1 MRIEHRIAKA
11 IPKLAQDIFGQPV
24 EVRLFGS
31 RLDDQARGGDL
42 DIYIE
47 CTSAVKQPAYLS
59 SVLAARVSR
68 LLNGRSVDVLLKAPN
83 LKETDIHRIAKEQ
96 GELL

>member
-47 CTSAVKQPAYLS
+47 STSAIKQPAYLS

>member
-47 CTSAVKQPAYLS
+47 STSAVKQPAYLS

>member
-1 MRIEHRIAKA
+1 MRIDHQTAKE
-11 IPKLAQDIFGQPV
+11 IPKLAEDIFGQPV

-47 CTSAVKQPAYLS
+47 STSVVDRPAYLS
-59 SVLAARVSR
+59 SVLEARISR
-68 LLNGRSVDVLLKAPN
+68 LLNGRSVDVFLKAPN
-83 LKETDIHRIAKEQ
+83 LIETDIHRIAKEQ

>member
-1 MRIEHRIAKA
+1 MRIDHQTAKA
-11 IPKLAQDIFGQPV
+11 IPKLAHDVFGQPV

-31 RLDDQARGGDL
+31 RLDDKARGGDL

-47 CTSAVKQPAYLS
+47 STSVVDRPAYLS
-59 SVLAARVSR
+59 SVLAVRVSR

-83 LKETDIHRIAKEQ
+83 LIETDIHKIAKEQ

>member
-1 MRIEHRIAKA
+1 MRIDHQTAKA

-31 RLDDQARGGDL
+31 RLNDQARGGDL

-47 CTSAVKQPAYLS
+47 STSIVDRPAYLS

-83 LKETDIHRIAKEQ
+83 LVETDIHRIAKEH

>member
-1 MRIEHRIAKA
+1 MRIDHQTAKA
-11 IPKLAQDIFGQPV
+11 IAKLAQEIFGQPV

-31 RLDDQARGGDL
+31 RIDDQARGGDL

-47 CTSAVKQPAYLS
+47 SRSVVDQPAYLS

-83 LKETDIHRIAKEQ
+83 LKETAIHRIAKEQ

>member
-11 IPKLAQDIFGQPV
+11 IPKLAQDIFCQPV

-47 CTSAVKQPAYLS
+47 STSAVKQPAYLS